1 MKGEQDI
8 HRDLNTSEA
17 SKSTGPYELM
27 TPVIETLLELVESCR
42 DGDFGFTT
50 CAEYTD
56 SPRLKTLFYQRA
68 QQCRD
73 AAVEIGDHLLQ
84 LGATPTNHGSARGAL
99 HRGWVAVRGT
109 LSGHSEQAMLD
120 ECERAEDMALGAY
133 RKALKQT
140 LPQAIEELLR
150 RQRDLVQRNHDEI
163 KALRDE
169 LRSHA

>member
-1 MKGEQDI
+1 MKGEQ
-8 HRDLNTSEA
+8 HTRRGPTA
-17 SKSTGPYELM
+17 SAAAPPTGPYELM

-42 DGDFGFTT
+42 DGDFGFTA

-73 AAVEIGDHLLQ
+73 AAAEIGDQLLQ
-84 LGATPTNHGSARGAL
+84 LGATPTSHGTARGAI

-109 LSGHSEQAMLD
+109 LSGHSEHAMLS
-120 ECERAEDMALGAY
+120 ECERAEDMALAAY

-140 LPQAIEELLR
+140 LPTAIELMLR

-163 KALRDE
+163 KVLRDE

>member
-1 MKGEQDI
+1 MKGEQDT
-8 HRDLNTSEA
+8 HRDLELNEATS
-17 SKSTGPYELM
+17 STSPYEHM

-56 SPRLKTLFYQRA
+56 SQRLKTLFYQRA
-68 QQCRD
+68 EQYRD
-73 AAVEIGDHLLQ
+73 AAAEIGDRLLQ
-84 LGATPTNHGSARGAL
+84 LGATPASHGTARGAI

-109 LSGHSEQAMLD
+109 LSGHSEQAMLA

-140 LPQAIEELLR
+140 LPSAIELLLR
-150 RQRDLVQRNHDEI
+150 RQRDMVQRNHDEI

-169 LRSHA
+169 L

>member
-8 HRDLNTSEA
+8 HRDPTTHEA
-17 SKSTGPYELM
+17 TKPTGPYELM

-56 SPRLKTLFYQRA
+56 SQRLKTLFYQRA

-73 AAVEIGDHLLQ
+73 AAAEIGDQLLQ
-84 LGATPTNHGSARGAL
+84 LGATPTNHGTARGAL

-133 RKALKQT
+133 RKALKQA
-140 LPQAIEELLR
+140 LPLAVEALLR
-150 RQRDLVQRNHDEI
+150 RQRDMVQRNHDEI